1 MSFLNLKTAAAAVTF
16 AVATMGTA
24 QAADVEIYGLIDE
37 GLMFTQAET
46 DGNVKKIPPEKRIP
60 AHKNAAWQELPAG
73 ASRAVNPWVTATK
86 STLFS
91 KENLTATPVA

>member
-46 DGNVKKIPPEKRIP
+46 DGYVKQNTARKT
-60 AHKNAAWQELPAG
+60 HSFTQESGLAG
-73 ASRAVNPWVTATK
+73 ASR
-86 STLFS
+86 
-91 KENLTATPVA
+91 